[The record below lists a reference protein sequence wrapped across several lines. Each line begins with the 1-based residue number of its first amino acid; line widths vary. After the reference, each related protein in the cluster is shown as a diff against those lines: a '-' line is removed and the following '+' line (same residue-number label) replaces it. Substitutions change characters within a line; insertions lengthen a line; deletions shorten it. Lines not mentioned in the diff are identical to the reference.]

1 VGEGAVILRS
11 AVLQQAPGTTVT
23 RREPMPWAPAAVT
36 AGPQR
41 PLWEATALWFLT
53 ALAVLTGWFLL
64 YAFVLSGYQEHS
76 AQDALYA
83 KLRNQL
89 ALGVAPLGRKI
100 SLGDPVAVLVVPQ
113 AGVNAVVVDGTTAG
127 LLEHGPGLK
136 ADTPLPGEAGTSII
150 YGRSTLFGGPFRHL
164 SALTPGDVLQVTTGQ
179 GTFHYRVHDVRYS
192 GGPEPPPLAAGQG
205 RLTLTTTAGSGW
217 RSLGAPDRYL
227 FVDATL
233 VGKPAAT
240 PAGMPTAIP
249 ANQRPMQGDPGALIA
264 LVFWLQLLLLVV
276 LALIWVRSRWGAR
289 LTWLIGA
296 PLMLAMAWVVS
307 EVAFQLLPNLI

>member
-1 VGEGAVILRS
+1 V
-11 AVLQQAPGTTVT
+11 
-23 RREPMPWAPAAVT
+23 AVT
-36 AGPQR
+36 SRPQS

-53 ALAVLTGWFLL
+53 VLAMLSAWFLL

-89 ALGVAPLGRKI
+89 AQGVAPLGKKI
-100 SLGDPVAVLVVPQ
+100 ALGDPVAVLLVPQ
-113 AGVNAVVVDGTTAG
+113 AGIDAVVVDGTTSG
-127 LLEHGPGLK
+127 LLEHGPGLR

-150 YGRSTLFGGPFRHL
+150 YGRATLFGGPFRHL
-164 SALTPGDVLQVTTGQ
+164 SVLRPGDLLEVTTGQ
-179 GTFHYRVHDVRYS
+179 GTFHYRVHEVRYS
-192 GGPEPPPLAAGQG
+192 GGPEAPALAPGQG

-217 RSLGAPDRYL
+217 RGLGVPDRYL
-227 FVDATL
+227 YVDASL
-233 VGKPAAT
+233 IGKPAAT
-240 PAGMPTAIP
+240 PAGLPTAIP
-249 ANQRPMQGDPGALIA
+249 ADQQPMHGDPGALIA

-296 PLMLAMAWVVS
+296 PLLLGLAWVVS

>member
-1 VGEGAVILRS
+1 M
-11 AVLQQAPGTTVT
+11 
-23 RREPMPWAPAAVT
+23 RREPMSSAPVT
-36 AGPQR
+36 VTPRPER
-41 PLWEATALWFLT
+41 PLWEATALWFMT
-53 ALAVLTGWFLL
+53 VLAVLAAWLLL

-89 ALGVAPLGRKI
+89 ALGVAPLGKKI
-100 SLGDPVAVLVVPQ
+100 VLGDPVAVLLAPQ
-113 AGVNAVVVDGTTAG
+113 AGINAVVVDGTTAG
-127 LLEHGPGLK
+127 LLERGPGLR

-164 SALTPGDVLQVTTGQ
+164 SVLRPGDLLEVTTGQ
-179 GTFHYRVHDVRYS
+179 GTFHYRVRDVRYS
-192 GGPEPPPLAAGQG
+192 GGPEPPPLPAGQG

-217 RSLGAPDRYL
+217 RGLGAPDRYL
-227 FVDATL
+227 YVDATL

-240 PAGMPTAIP
+240 PADMPTAIP
-249 ANQRPMQGDPGALIA
+249 VNQRPMQGDPGALIA

-296 PLMLAMAWVVS
+296 PAMLGLAWVVS